1 MDSGAIFIKG
11 RSIIP
16 ETWEMQKEGREE
28 IKKKIETDGL
38 VCDCGEKV
46 YEVGKGAIE
55 TQSNYN
61 KYFEYLECPRCRK
74 PYFV

>member
-74 PYFV
+74 TYFV